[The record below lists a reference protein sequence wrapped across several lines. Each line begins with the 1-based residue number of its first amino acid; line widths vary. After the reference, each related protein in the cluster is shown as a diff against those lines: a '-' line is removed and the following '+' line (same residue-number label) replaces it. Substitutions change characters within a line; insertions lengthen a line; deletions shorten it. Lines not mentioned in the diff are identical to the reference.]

1 MIIYSGTKH
10 NFIDDV
16 VNDRIANNIEELI
29 YKKMGKRTLSN
40 EFRSWDNSLQYM
52 EKVLNDND
60 IPEDTGVA
68 IEYNVPQTSK
78 RVDFIVSGY
87 DDLGFSNVVIIEL
100 KQWTELSAVD
110 SSNALVEKVET
121 YTGGAIRQVV
131 HPSYQA
137 WSYAQLIMDYN
148 KTVQDE
154 RINIRP
160 CTYLH
165 NYRRKDHNDPLDDI
179 RYNEYLQHAPAYTK
193 GDALK
198 LRSFIKRFISKG
210 DNIDLIYRI
219 DGGKI
224 HPSKSLQDSLA
235 SMMKGNQEFIMID
248 DQRCVFENILKASR
262 QCQKDGKKRTV
273 IVEGGPGTGK
283 TVVAINLLAELTK
296 LDQVVQYASK
306 NSAPRTVY
314 AQKLTRTMKKT
325 SVTNMFKGSG
335 CYYEAEDGIIDT
347 ILCDEAHRLNEKSG
361 IFSNKGEN
369 QIKEI
374 IHASKCSVF
383 FIDESQRV
391 TMKDIGS
398 VEEIEKWAEY
408 EGSAVVKMELVSQFR
423 CDGSDGYLAWLDNV
437 LQIRETANYDIGEL
451 NYDFRVCDTPQEMLD
466 LIKERNKEDGKA
478 RVVAG
483 YCWEWPKAGQSDPSC
498 HEIKIGDFEMSWNL
512 ANYTFALDD
521 NSINQAGC
529 IHTTQGLEF
538 SYVGVI
544 IGNDLRSL
552 GGNIITDFTERAT
565 SDQSIK
571 GLKKLFLENPEEGE
585 KRQDEIIKNTYRTL
599 MSRGMKGCY
608 VYCCNEG
615 LSNYLKERIPKENAE
630 TIRRKPG
637 EIVKDKAKHAERE
650 TIIHPHPVMSDN
662 DVVWIPL
669 VGEIAAGHEH
679 FMEDNIEGY
688 IKTDPH
694 IASRGEINKYFY
706 LRVSGDSMIGKDIH
720 DGDLVLIRC
729 TSKPQ
734 NGDIVACMIHDEYAT
749 LKTLKIEFDGVIL
762 EPANPEF
769 EPYNIPWSDFKD
781 GSAKILGVMKD
792 IIKMQGIS
800 KGSIEE

>member
-1 MIIYSGTKH
+1 MIIYSGTKR

-16 VNDRIANNIEELI
+16 VNDRIAGQIEELI

-40 EFRSWDNSLQYM
+40 EFKSWDNSLQYM
-52 EKVLNDND
+52 EKVMNDTE
-60 IPEDTGVA
+60 IPDDVGVA

-87 DDLGFSNVVIIEL
+87 DSLGFSNVVIVEL
-100 KQWTELSAVD
+100 KQWTELSAVE

-121 YTGGAIRQVV
+121 YTGGALRQVV

-137 WSYAQLIMDYN
+137 WSYAQLIKDYN

-154 RINIRP
+154 NINIRP

-165 NYRRKDHNDPLDDI
+165 NYRRKDINDPIDDD
-179 RYNEYLQHAPAYTK
+179 RYKEYLDNAPVFTK
-193 GDALK
+193 GDAVK
-198 LRSFIKRFISKG
+198 LRSFIKCFIHKG

-224 HPSKSLQDSLA
+224 HPSKSLQDSIA

-248 DQRCVFENILKASR
+248 DQRCVFEDIVKAS
-262 QCQKDGKKRTV
+262 QKCQKDGKKRTV

-296 LDQVVQYASK
+296 LDQVVQYTSK
-306 NSAPRTVY
+306 NSAPRDVY
-314 AQKLTRTMKKT
+314 AQKLAKTMKKA
-325 SVTNMFKGSG
+325 SVTNLFKGSG
-335 CYYEAEDGIIDT
+335 CYYEAENGIVDT

-361 IFSNKGEN
+361 LFSNKGEN

-374 IHASKCSVF
+374 IHAAKCSVF

-398 VEEIEKWAEY
+398 VEEIEKWATY
-408 EGSAVVKMELVSQFR
+408 YGSEVTKTELVSQFR

-451 NYDFRVCDTPQEMLD
+451 NYDFRVCDTPQEMFE
-466 LIKERNKEDGKA
+466 LIKERNKEDGKS

-483 YCWEWPKAGQSDPSC
+483 YCWEWPKAGQSDPNY
-498 HEIKIGDFEMSWNL
+498 HDIIIGDFEMSWNL

-544 IGNDLRSL
+544 IGNDLRNL
-552 GGNIITDFTERAT
+552 GGIMITDYTERAST
-565 SDQSIK
+565 DQSIK
-571 GLKKLFLENPEEGE
+571 GLKKLFSEDPGAGE
-585 KRQDEIIKNTYRTL
+585 KKQDEIIKNTYRTL

-615 LSNYLKERIPKENAE
+615 LAKYLKEKIPKDTAD
-630 TIRRKPG
+630 TIRREPNEYIENENEYIEPK
-637 EIVKDKAKHAERE
+637 
-650 TIIHPHPVMSDN
+650 TIIYPRPDMSDR

-679 FMEDNIEGY
+679 FMEDDIEGF
-688 IKTDPH
+688 IKTDPNV
-694 IASRGEINKYFY
+694 ASRGEMDKYFY

-720 DGDLVLIRC
+720 DGDLVLIRRS
-729 TSKPQ
+729 SKPQ
-734 NGDIVACMIHDEYAT
+734 NGDIVACMLHDEYAT
-749 LKTLKIEFDGVIL
+749 LKTLKLEFDGVTL
-762 EPANPEF
+762 EPSNPNF
-769 EPYNIPWSDFKD
+769 EPYHIPWSDFQD

-792 IIKMQGIS
+792 KIKM
-800 KGSIEE
+800 

>member
-1 MIIYSGTKH
+1 MIIYSGTKR

-16 VNDRIANNIEELI
+16 VNDRIAGQIEELI

-40 EFRSWDNSLQYM
+40 EFKSWDNSLQYM
-52 EKVLNDND
+52 EKVMNDD
-60 IPEDTGVA
+60 EIPDDVGVA

-87 DDLGFSNVVIIEL
+87 DDLGFSNVVIVEL

-121 YTGGAIRQVV
+121 YTGGALRQVV

-137 WSYAQLIMDYN
+137 WSYAQLIKDYN

-154 RINIRP
+154 NINIRP

-165 NYRRKDHNDPLDDI
+165 NYRRKENFDPLDDK
-179 RYNEYLQHAPAYTK
+179 RYKEYLDHAPAFTK
-193 GDALK
+193 GDAVK
-198 LRSFIKRFISKG
+198 LRSFIKCFIHKG

-224 HPSKSLQDSLA
+224 HPSKSLQDSIA
-235 SMMKGNQEFIMID
+235 SMMKGNREFIMID
-248 DQRCVFENILKASR
+248 DQRCVFEDIIKTS
-262 QCQKDGKKRTV
+262 QKCQKDGKKRTV

-296 LDQVVQYASK
+296 LDQVVHYASK
-306 NSAPRTVY
+306 NNAPRAVY
-314 AQKLTRTMKKT
+314 EKKLARAIKKT
-325 SVTNMFKGSG
+325 SVTNMFKGTG
-335 CYYEAEDGIIDT
+335 AYYDAPEGIVDT
-347 ILCDEAHRLNEKSG
+347 ILCDEAHRATKKSG
-361 IFSNKGEN
+361 YHSSMGEN

-374 IHASKCSVF
+374 IHAAKCSVF

-398 VEEIEKWAEY
+398 IKEIEKWAKY
-408 EGSAVVKMELVSQFR
+408 EGSEIAKMKLSSQFR

-451 NYDFRVCDTPQEMLD
+451 NYDFKVCDTPQEMFD
-466 LIKERNKEDGKA
+466 LIKERNKEDGKS

-483 YCWEWPKAGQSDPSC
+483 YCWEWPTGSKRNDPNY
-498 HEIKIGDFEMSWNL
+498 HDIKIGDFEMSWNL
-512 ANYTFALDD
+512 NNYTFALDD
-521 NSINQAGC
+521 SSINHAGC

-552 GGNIITDFTERAT
+552 GGKIITDYTERAST
-565 SDQSIK
+565 DTSIK
-571 GLKKLFLENPEEGE
+571 GLKKLFSENPAEGE
-585 KRQDEIIKNTYRTL
+585 AKQDEIIKNTYRTL

-615 LSNYLKERIPKENAE
+615 LAEYLKEKMPKEIAE
-630 TIRRKPG
+630 TIRRKP
-637 EIVKDKAKHAERE
+637 ENKAVSEEKESE
-650 TIIHPHPVMSDN
+650 PQTIIYPHPVMTEN
-662 DVVWIPL
+662 NVVWIPL

-679 FMEDNIEGY
+679 FMEDDIEGF
-688 IKTDPH
+688 IKTNPR
-694 IASRGEINKYFY
+694 IASRGEQEKYFY

-720 DGDLVLIRC
+720 DGDLVLIRR

-734 NGDIVACMIHDEYAT
+734 NGDIVACMLHNEFAT
-749 LKTLKIEFDGVIL
+749 LKTLRIEFDEVVL
-762 EPANPEF
+762 EPANPEY
-769 EPYNIPWSDFKD
+769 EPIHIPMSDIQD

-792 IIKMQGIS
+792 VIKL
-800 KGSIEE
+800 

>member
-1 MIIYSGTKH
+1 MIIYSGTKQ

-16 VNDRIANNIEELI
+16 VNATIATQIEQLI
-29 YKKMGKRTLSN
+29 YRKMGKRTVSN
-40 EFRSWDNSLQYM
+40 EFKSWENSLQQM
-52 EKVLNDND
+52 VNVLNDNE
-60 IPEDTGVA
+60 IPDDVGIA

-87 DDLGFSNVVIIEL
+87 DNIGFSNVVIIEL
-100 KQWTELSAVD
+100 KQWTEMSAVER
-110 SSNALVEKVET
+110 SNALVEKVET
-121 YTGGAIRQVV
+121 YTGGALRQVV

-137 WSYAQLIMDYN
+137 WSYAQLIKDYN

-154 RINIRP
+154 KINIRP

-165 NYRRKDHNDPLDDI
+165 NYRRKESNDPLDDS
-179 RYNEYLQHAPAYTK
+179 RYKEYLDHAPAFTK
-193 GDALK
+193 GDALR
-198 LRSFIKRFISKG
+198 LRSFIKCFIHKG

-224 HPSKSLQDSLA
+224 HPSKSLQDSIA

-248 DQRCVFENILKASR
+248 DQRCVFEDILKTS
-262 QCQKDGKKRTV
+262 QKCQKDGKKRTV

-296 LDQVVQYASK
+296 LDQVVQYTSK
-306 NSAPRTVY
+306 NSAPRDVY
-314 AQKLTRTMKKT
+314 AQKLASTMKKT

-335 CYYEAEDGIIDT
+335 SYYEAEDGIVDT

-361 IFSNKGEN
+361 LFSNKGEN

-398 VEEIEKWAEY
+398 VEEIEKWARK
-408 EGSAVVKMELVSQFR
+408 EGSEIIRTELTSQFR

-437 LQIRETANYDIGEL
+437 LQIRETANDDIGEL
-451 NYDFRVCDTPQEMLD
+451 NYDFRVCDTPQEMFE
-466 LIKERNKEDGKA
+466 LIKERNKEDGKS

-483 YCWEWPKAGQSDPSC
+483 YCWEWPKEGQSDPNY
-498 HEIKIGDFEMSWNL
+498 HDIKIDDFEMSWNL

-544 IGNDLRSL
+544 IGNDLRNL
-552 GGNIITDFTERAT
+552 GGIMITDYTERAST
-565 SDQSIK
+565 DQSIK
-571 GLKKLFLENPEEGE
+571 GLKKLFSEDPEAGE
-585 KRQDEIIKNTYRTL
+585 KKQDEIIKNTYRTL

-615 LSNYLKERIPKENAE
+615 LAKYLKEKMPKETAD
-630 TIRRKPG
+630 TIRREMRKPVKA
-637 EIVKDKAKHAERE
+637 ETEYKEDRKIVYTHPDKSER
-650 TIIHPHPVMSDN
+650 DC
-662 DVVWIPL
+662 VWIPL

-679 FMEDNIEGY
+679 FMEDDIEGF
-688 IKTDPH
+688 IKTNPQ
-694 IASRGEINKYFY
+694 IVSRGEEENYFY

-720 DGDLVLIRC
+720 DGDFVLIRR
-729 TSKPQ
+729 TSNPQ
-734 NGDIVACMIHDEYAT
+734 NGDIVACMLNDEFAT
-749 LKTLKIEFDGVIL
+749 LKTLKYEIGSITL
-762 EPANPEF
+762 KPANPEYKAYHLSF
-769 EPYNIPWSDFKD
+769 IDFQN
-781 GSAKILGVMKD
+781 GNAKILGVMKD
-792 IIKMQGIS
+792 IIKNQ
-800 KGSIEE
+800 